1 MAINTHALL
10 PFRLSVV
17 DWAMSRGKYH
27 SVTPG
32 TTSFPTIQFGTGT
45 TSGTALTTDIE
56 AAVTEFMV
64 EAVRL
69 VLTVEL
75 TVAVETGKMS
85 TVELTLSV
93 AAGYCTC
100 NNTRGSWHWANS

>member
-45 TSGTALTTDIE
+45 TSGTALTTDTE

-69 VLTVEL
+69 VLMVEL
-75 TVAVETGKMS
+75 TVAVETGKVS
-85 TVELTLSV
+85 TVELTLSL
-93 AAGYCTC
+93 AAG
-100 NNTRGSWHWANS
+100 